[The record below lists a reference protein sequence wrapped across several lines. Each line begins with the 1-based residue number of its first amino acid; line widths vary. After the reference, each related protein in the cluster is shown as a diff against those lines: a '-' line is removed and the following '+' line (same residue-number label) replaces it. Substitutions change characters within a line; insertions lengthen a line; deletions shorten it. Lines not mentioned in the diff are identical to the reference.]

1 MVVDGIH
8 DGVDCF
14 ISEIGEIKISGI
26 TDEQLNVRIETGGTE
41 IFNESYYA
49 LKGNVVI
56 HEIGE
61 MIRSHFS
68 LHDPKGMSNNVVSYY
83 QAPLSITAVFSDKQ
97 DTVRRSF
104 NAYYSRCRTS
114 VSPSDVFF
122 LTHESTIRTAHDRM
136 EYLTF
141 TAHKG
146 MSVDISIA
154 YMDAGKYKTVSEQ
167 VDATAG
173 MLAVS
178 FSLDKIV
185 RRSGIAVSSITYYDV
200 LLKKDGAVKDKVRF
214 INDKRLYRNITNF
227 IYRNAFGM
235 PETMAFTGL
244 VEYSPELE
252 GETVELLQRTVRTSS
267 RYIDSRTAN
276 SGYLDTRQY
285 GKALDLIT
293 ADSLQLYD
301 TKTLTEVVVTDI
313 DFSHRRTG
321 SEKINVSLT
330 FCQASRLHLAFGRT
344 GDNGIYGRIFDRTFD
359 NTFE

>member
-1 MVVDGIH
+1 M
-8 DGVDCF
+8 
-14 ISEIGEIKISGI
+14 
-26 TDEQLNVRIETGGTE
+26 
-41 IFNESYYA
+41 
-49 LKGNVVI
+49 
-56 HEIGE
+56 
-61 MIRSHFS
+61 
-68 LHDPKGMSNNVVSYY
+68 
-83 QAPLSITAVFSDKQ
+83 
-97 DTVRRSF
+97 
-104 NAYYSRCRTS
+104 
-114 VSPSDVFF
+114 
-122 LTHESTIRTAHDRM
+122 
-136 EYLTF
+136 
-141 TAHKG
+141 
-146 MSVDISIA
+146 
-154 YMDAGKYKTVSEQ
+154 
-167 VDATAG
+167 
-173 MLAVS
+173 
-178 FSLDKIV
+178 
-185 RRSGIAVSSITYYDV
+185 
-200 LLKKDGAVKDKVRF
+200 KKDGAVKDKVRF